1 MPSAST
7 MAFPFSL
14 IKNSLNE
21 LPLQSNKK
29 HGFSEDEFGRLSYSL
44 QYKETAPKLVRSS
57 SSDSTSADSSSCS
70 SSSVDSRPLSPPSSR
85 VLFRTYWEKSGARKE
100 DYEDKHD
107 TLENALPCNSCI
119 YLLPC
124 QAHVPT
130 SAANI
135 SERRRQILPT
145 FSDKNETHATTG
157 YFSLQYSYCSIDGIS
172 SWSRSSMKTYPKSS
186 FRRAEQKRRGSTLK
200 RSITFDPD
208 VQIVEYT
215 KEEMATFSDSW
226 IVWFQ

>member
-1 MPSAST
+1 MSSAST
-7 MAFPFSL
+7 MACPL
-14 IKNSLNE
+14 SLNE
-21 LPLQSNKK
+21 LPLQANKK
-29 HGFSEDEFGRLSYSL
+29 KDFAENEFNRLSYSL
-44 QYKETAPKLVRSS
+44 QYKKSAPRLVRSS

-85 VLFRTYWEKSGARKE
+85 VLFRTYWEKAGARKE
-100 DYEDKHD
+100 DCEEKQD
-107 TLENALPCNSCI
+107 TLENALPYNSCI
-119 YLLPC
+119 YLQPC
-124 QAHVPT
+124 QVHVPA

-145 FSDKNETHATTG
+145 FSDKNETIVWSHATTG
-157 YFSLQYSYCSIDGIS
+157 SFSLQYSNCSIDGIS

-186 FRRAEQKRRGSTLK
+186 FRRVKQKRRGSTLK

-215 KEEMATFSDSW
+215 KEEVATSSDSW
-226 IVWFQ
+226 IFWFQ